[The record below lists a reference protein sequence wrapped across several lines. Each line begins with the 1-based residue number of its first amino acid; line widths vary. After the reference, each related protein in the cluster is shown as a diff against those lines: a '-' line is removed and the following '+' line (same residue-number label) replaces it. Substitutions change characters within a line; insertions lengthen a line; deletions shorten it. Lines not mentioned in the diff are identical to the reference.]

1 MDKWKVGEIAGQV
14 WRAMEHKSDISV
26 QELAR
31 ILSLNV
37 IDVAMA
43 IGWLAREDKI
53 FIRTTNNIT
62 LVSLYD
68 IFDKTPGPG
77 KNTIG

>member
-14 WRAMEHKSDISV
+14 WRTMEHKSDISV

-53 FIRTTNNIT
+53 FIRTINNIT
-62 LVSLYD
+62 FVSLYD
-68 IFDKTPGPG
+68 IFDNMPGPG
-77 KNTIG
+77 KSPIG